1 MNQNNNKAL
10 STPVEVMCSVFFAIV
25 FVFCG
30 LAYVFMWIC

>member
-1 MNQNNNKAL
+1 MNQTNNESL

-25 FVFCG
+25 FCG